1 MGDDRHTDV
10 QPAPD
15 LADVPM
21 KPAPDPADVDQN
33 TNAVGDRPADPPAED
48 LTLPTE

>member
-1 MGDDRHTDV
+1 MPTV
-10 QPAPD
+10 EPKPD

-21 KPAPDPADVDQN
+21 KPAPSPVDVDREEDPQGDDP
-33 TNAVGDRPADPPAED
+33 TNPPAED